1 MKQRVDSGIAQV
13 SERRHGLRTLALA
26 FGLSCQLAFV
36 GAYANGNGNGLA
48 TTLADTQHEL
58 IQAARLA
65 ETSGDVASAAE
76 HYKRFLVEHADSPLK
91 SRIMTRVSV
100 LHEAQRFGVDHALTL
115 YLQALDARE
124 ARDVALAETILE
136 KLEKEF
142 PSSYL
147 NDDALYLRGYIAM
160 MDAYQ
165 YEKASDLFRE
175 LRRNYPDS
183 SYMDTVLYSE
193 AICLEQLGK
202 TESANLRFE
211 ELRERHT
218 EFSLSLFGVRWPK
231 STYLSR
237 YWYDRADKRLNM
249 VHERQQSA
257 ARMVSR
263 STPDSTRDATDF
275 DLRVEVAVE
284 GRRIPLLLSAST
296 LVRDTHF
303 DSEAELTLALSDA
316 RYYSGQV
323 EGDAHSWARVMI
335 RGREIEGVIETG
347 GERIDLE
354 PASMVGTLEYY
365 KPDDGKPGSIE
376 ELRLQDYVMQPPP
389 DPNASFNQALQNR
402 KAQLDKEAEA
412 EPALGAAT
420 AAGVSRLV
428 RMSVFVDSQYNAY
441 YGGDGLLQAM
451 SALNVA
457 DGIYRKNFGLAIEV
471 GSATVF
477 TNLQTDPMNLGAV
490 TLEKTLR
497 TFRDFHLN
505 TRDEADD
512 IALSYLF
519 SGNNNVDE
527 AIGLAWIGAI
537 CRNDGF
543 DVGVTTPSSY
553 ADLLV
558 THELGHSLG
567 AQHDSDTSC
576 SGRRNLLMWPRI
588 SGSTTQSFSDCSQD
602 SVHQGIAKSCL
613 LNTIDVSLD
622 VRHTSD
628 NSVVASLTNNDVSGV
643 AQRVNLVIEAAAVDL
658 NELPGG
664 CIENSPAELVCSVD
678 RLSPGETV
686 EFDFLFGAQSSPD
699 SSFVAWIEPG
709 DYYDVVALNDQVT
722 LALNADGALVAASM
736 PDNSREVTIAGNAVA
751 SGNDSDAAV
760 SGSVG
765 NTEGGAGS
773 SDWWLLAGGLISGFW
788 MRALGANQDT
798 DSDSAAAGLPGVQD
812 SKLLP

>member
-1 MKQRVDSGIAQV
+1 MVKQQV
-13 SERRHGLRTLALA
+13 NSVSTLVKKRMCCLRILGLALA
-26 FGLSCQLAFV
+26 VSCQLVLTVAV
-36 GAYANGNGNGLA
+36 ASGLSE
-48 TTLADTQHEL
+48 TLAQSQHEP
-58 IQAARLA
+58 IQSARLA
-65 ETSGDVASAAE
+65 ETSGDVVAAVE
-76 HYKRFLVEHADSPLK
+76 HYKRFLVLNSDSPLK
-91 SRIMTRVSV
+91 SRIMTRMSV
-100 LHEAQRFGVDHALTL
+100 LQEAQRFGVDEALNL

-124 ARDVALAETILE
+124 ARDVELASVVLK
-136 KLEKEF
+136 KLQQQY

-165 YEKASDLFRE
+165 YEKAADLFGK
-175 LRRNYPDS
+175 LRLNYPDS

-193 AICLEQLGK
+193 AISLEQLGK
-202 TESANLRFE
+202 TESASLRFE

-218 EFSLSLFGVRWPK
+218 EFSLSIFGVHWPK

-249 VHERQQSA
+249 VDERKQTA
-257 ARMVSR
+257 AKLVSR
-263 STPDSTRDATDF
+263 STPENSIDAVDH

-284 GRRIPLLLSAST
+284 GRRIPLLLTAST
-296 LVRDTHF
+296 LARDAHF

-323 EGDAHSWARVMI
+323 EGDPQSWVRVMI
-335 RGREIEGVIETG
+335 RGREIKGVVETA
-347 GERIDLE
+347 GERINLE

-365 KPDDGKPGSIE
+365 RPDKGKPGSIE
-376 ELRLQDYVMQPPP
+376 ELRLQDYVMHPPP
-389 DPNASFNQALQNR
+389 DPNARLDEALQIR
-402 KAQLDKEAEA
+402 KAQLDKEA

-420 AAGVSRLV
+420 AGGVSRLV

-477 TNLQTDPMNLGAV
+477 TDRQTDPMNLGAV

-505 TRDEADD
+505 TRDQADD

-537 CRNDGF
+537 CRSDGF

-576 SGRRNLLMWPRI
+576 SSKRNLLMWPRI
-588 SGSTTQSFSDCSQD
+588 SGSTTQSFSNCSHS
-602 SVHQGIAKSCL
+602 SVSQGISKSCL

-622 VRHTSD
+622 VQHSSD
-628 NSVVASLTNNDVSGV
+628 SSVVASLTNNDVTGV
-643 AQRVNLVIEAAAVDL
+643 AHRVNLVIEATAVDL
-658 NELPGG
+658 NALPAG
-664 CIENSPAELVCSVD
+664 CVENSSAELMCSVD

-686 EFDFLFGAQSSPD
+686 EFNFTFGAQNSPD
-699 SSFVAWIEPG
+699 SSFIAWIEPG
-709 DYYDVVALNDQVT
+709 DYYDVVALNDQAT
-722 LALNADGALVAASM
+722 LRLNVDGVAAVEDVFTAASM
-736 PDNSREVTIAGNAVA
+736 PEDSRDLTIAGNLVSTA
-751 SGNDSDAAV
+751 NDSDATAPLP
-760 SGSVG
+760 G
-765 NTEGGAGS
+765 TEGGAGS
-773 SDWWLLAGGLISGFW
+773 VDWWLLASGLISGFW
-788 MRALGANQDT
+788 VRAAFGGV
-798 DSDSAAAGLPGVQD
+798 AA
-812 SKLLP
+812 STNY

>member
-1 MKQRVDSGIAQV
+1 MKLQVDSV
-13 SERRHGLRTLALA
+13 SIPVKKHMCCLRILGLALA
-26 FGLSCQLAFV
+26 LSCQLLSAV
-36 GAYANGNGNGLA
+36 AGASGLNETVA
-48 TTLADTQHEL
+48 QSQHEL

-65 ETSGDVASAAE
+65 ETSGDAGAAVE
-76 HYKRFLVEHADSPLK
+76 HYKRFLAQNSDSPLK
-91 SRIMTRVSV
+91 SRIMTRMSV
-100 LHEAQRFGVDHALTL
+100 LQEAQRFGVDEALSL

-124 ARDVALAETILE
+124 ARDVELASVVLK
-136 KLEKEF
+136 KLQQNY

-165 YEKASDLFRE
+165 YEQASDLFAQ
-175 LRRNYPDS
+175 LRQNYPDS

-193 AICLEQLGK
+193 AISLEQLGK
-202 TESANLRFE
+202 TESASLRFK

-218 EFSLSLFGVRWPK
+218 EFSLSLFGVHWPK

-249 VHERQQSA
+249 VSERQQASA
-257 ARMVSR
+257 KLVSR
-263 STPDSTRDATDF
+263 TVPDSALDAVDH
-275 DLRVEVAVE
+275 DLRVEVAVD
-284 GRRIPLLLSAST
+284 GRRIPLLLTAST

-323 EGDAHSWARVMI
+323 EGDPQSWARVMI
-335 RGREIEGVIETG
+335 RGREIKGVVETAG
-347 GERIDLE
+347 GRIDLE

-376 ELRLQDYVMQPPP
+376 ELRMQDYVMQPPP
-389 DPNASFNQALQNR
+389 DPNARINEALQNR
-402 KAQLDKEAEA
+402 KAQLDKEAE
-412 EPALGAAT
+412 PSLGAAT
-420 AAGVSRLV
+420 AGGVSRLV

-477 TNLQTDPMNLGAV
+477 TDRQTDPMNLGAV

-505 TRDEADD
+505 TRDRADD

-537 CRNDGF
+537 CRSDGF

-576 SGRRNLLMWPRI
+576 SGKRNLLMWPRI
-588 SGSTTQSFSDCSQD
+588 SGSTTQSFSDCSHN
-602 SVHQGIAKSCL
+602 SVSQGIAKSCL

-622 VRHTSD
+622 VQHSSD
-628 NSVVASLTNNDVSGV
+628 SSVLASLTNNDVTGV
-643 AQRVNLVIEAAAVDL
+643 AQGVNLVIEAAAVDL
-658 NELPGG
+658 DALPAS
-664 CIENSPAELVCSVD
+664 CVENSPAELVCSVD

-686 EFDFLFGAQSSPD
+686 QFNFTFGAQSSPD
-699 SSFVAWIEPG
+699 SSFIAWIEPG

-722 LALNADGALVAASM
+722 LALNVDGVPVGEVITAASM
-736 PDNSREVTIAGNAVA
+736 PDEDNRDLTTEVSIVA
-751 SGNDSDAAV
+751 TGNDSDASASL
-760 SGSVG
+760 SGA
-765 NTEGGAGS
+765 EGGAGS
-773 SDWWLLAGGLISGFW
+773 TDWWLLASGLISGFW
-788 MRALGANQDT
+788 MRAAFGGV
-798 DSDSAAAGLPGVQD
+798 AASTGY
-812 SKLLP
+812 